1 MKISKI
7 YSNDPRMKPILFR
20 PGFNVV
26 YGDVEKKSAIKN
38 EHNIGKTLLVDL
50 IDFLL
55 LKRTS
60 KKNRLF
66 KYKDKLGGWCF
77 FMELE
82 LEKGKF
88 LTIKRSL
95 DSSSLA
101 SFKLHSKKN
110 QDFSNEI
117 VWDEKDT
124 KLYAKKSKDS
134 LTILEDLLGFDVL
147 QNYSVRFFLSY
158 LLRTQYDYSDVF
170 KMPEFQGLDVDWKP
184 PLFSLLGFEEKYVI
198 EKYRIQYEID
208 NNQRILKTVLG
219 SKKDSSG
226 EAYVLKAAITEKE
239 REKMQVSQ
247 QVDKF
252 DFYLK
257 EQKLNKQLIEEV
269 ETKISK
275 LNSERYRL
283 DYEINRIKE
292 ALREKVIFSIDDV
305 QKVFEDVK
313 IYFPEKMKKDYDDL
327 IKFNLSISKERSKYL
342 HEDLE
347 AYAEYLSDVT
357 SELKKLNQQKEEDLS
372 FLRGTDTFRKYK
384 QNQQDLFGLEE
395 QINQYKARL
404 DSLGTAENYEKKIE
418 VLREE
423 SKDVAKSLKKVI
435 DAGNRIHGKIS
446 AIFTDIFKKTMHGS
460 ALLVVRPNNAG
471 NPEFESITISKEAQ
485 DELTGQS
492 EGYTSKKV
500 QCAAF
505 VLSILSVYSSRKF
518 YKFAYHDG
526 LFESWGNN
534 PKKNFTNEVRKIC
547 KENDLQYIVSMIKS
561 DVPEDFSFNEG
572 EIILSLDDKNK
583 LLGFSF

>member
-1 MKISKI
+1 
-7 YSNDPRMKPILFR
+7 MKPILFR